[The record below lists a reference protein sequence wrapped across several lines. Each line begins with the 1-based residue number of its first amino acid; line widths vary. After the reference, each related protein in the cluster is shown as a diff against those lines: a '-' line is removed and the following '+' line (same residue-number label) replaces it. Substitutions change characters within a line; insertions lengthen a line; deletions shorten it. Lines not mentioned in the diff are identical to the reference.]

1 MSHNAP
7 GVTAE
12 EAVAL
17 TGYGCTPR
25 DVADALGLQIASVGA
40 ALKRAKQ
47 YELAAVFYEADAA
60 ERERVRE
67 AA

>member
-1 MSHNAP
+1 MNRNP
-7 GVTAE
+7 KGVTAE

-25 DVADALGLQIASVGA
+25 DIADALGLQIASVGA